1 MKPNLVEEW
10 VMGQIS
16 CLSESV
22 RILHGE
28 MAWRS
33 AESGWN
39 REAPWTGGDPEQK
52 DLEPNMVVK
61 PFQIGI
67 SDDSY

>member
-1 MKPNLVEEW
+1 V
-10 VMGQIS
+10 GQIS
-16 CLSESV
+16 FLSESV
-22 RILHGE
+22 RTLDGE
-28 MAWRS
+28 IAWRS

-39 REAPWTGGDPEQK
+39 EEAPWTGGDPVQK
-52 DLEPNMVVK
+52 DLEPNRVVK